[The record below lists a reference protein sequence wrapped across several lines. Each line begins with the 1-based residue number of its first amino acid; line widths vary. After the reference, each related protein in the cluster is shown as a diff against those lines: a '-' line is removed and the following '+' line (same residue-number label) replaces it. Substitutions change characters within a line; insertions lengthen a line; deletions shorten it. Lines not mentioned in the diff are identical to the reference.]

1 MFASIDNEIAEIRI
15 QDGILFHVFKT
26 DTVIT
31 LDVARKTVS
40 DRVKLQQGIAY
51 PVLCDI
57 RGVSSVEKAARDYF
71 ALEGS
76 LLIHEVAY
84 LVSAPYSLGILNF
97 FLNTNKP
104 PLPTTVFVDEDKA
117 LKHLQQKVSK
127 GYKSHL

>member
-1 MFASIDNEIAEIRI
+1 MFASTENEFAEIRI

-26 DTVIT
+26 GTVIT

-40 DRVKLQQGIAY
+40 DRLKLQKGMAY

-57 RGVSSVEKAARDYF
+57 RGIKSVEKAAREYL

-76 LLIHEVAY
+76 LLILEVAY

-104 PLPTTVFVDEDKA
+104 TLPTTVFVDEDKA

-127 GYKSHL
+127 V